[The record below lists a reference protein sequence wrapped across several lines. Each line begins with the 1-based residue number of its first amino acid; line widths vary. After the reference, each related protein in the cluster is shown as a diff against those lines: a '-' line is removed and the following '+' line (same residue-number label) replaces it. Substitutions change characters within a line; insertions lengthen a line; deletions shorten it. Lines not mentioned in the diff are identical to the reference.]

1 MAFVAVFCSSFL
13 FRVVWRRYRLVV
25 DDLGSELLRNVDVC
39 SRGLLVAGAL
49 ALEDVWTELLGVN
62 APGSWDFPTP
72 DQIG

>member
-1 MAFVAVFCSSFL
+1 M
-13 FRVVWRRYRLVV
+13 V
-25 DDLGSELLRNVDVC
+25 DDFGSELLRNVDVC